1 MSSCAPSFPPS
12 LFTPRPFSPPD
23 HIGAQ
28 RGGAAYGRCAATT
41 PSVLRSCVRSVQRRP
56 HGEALRRGGRGGG
69 HHRRPGWGREGRAPG
84 AGGGA
89 TPDGVQEEPGAT
101 LLPPP
106 SSFPPPSPATAAT
119 GPGDKEPLPPRTPE
133 TTAQRDSK
141 ETGHEDQ
148 SSQKG
153 PPEDEDTGETLLP

>member
-1 MSSCAPSFPPS
+1 MDITDD
-12 LFTPRPFSPPD
+12 LD
-23 HIGAQ
+23 
-28 RGGAAYGRCAATT
+28 GGVKAE
-41 PSVLRSCVRSVQRRP
+41 LREP
-56 HGEALRRGGRGGG
+56 
-69 HHRRPGWGREGRAPG
+69 
-84 AGGGA
+84 GGGA